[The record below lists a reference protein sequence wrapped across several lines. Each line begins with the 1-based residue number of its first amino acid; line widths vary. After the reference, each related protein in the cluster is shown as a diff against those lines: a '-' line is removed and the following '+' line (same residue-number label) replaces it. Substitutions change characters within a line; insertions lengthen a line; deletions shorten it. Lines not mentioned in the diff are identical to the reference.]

1 MKFVAVPILI
11 LLLATQAFSK
21 WVMLLE
27 FNWNQEMIARNL
39 CENRQKP
46 KMKCGGK
53 CQLMKAM
60 AQEEE
65 NTSSPTKSVKLNF
78 QELQFASTSDE
89 TLPVC
94 LTSQAP
100 IKASS
105 YLFRKYIEP
114 SFPVFH
120 PPA

>member
-1 MKFVAVPILI
+1 MKFIAVPILI

-27 FNWNQEMIARNL
+27 FSWNQEMIAKNL

-60 AQEEE
+60 AQQEE
-65 NTSSPTKSVKLNF
+65 NTSSPSKPIKLNF
-78 QELQFASTSDE
+78 QELQFASASDE
-89 TLPVC
+89 QLPVC
-94 LTSQAP
+94 FTAQVS
-100 IKASS
+100 IKASP